1 MISGLRAVTPITE
14 QLAQLSLRALYL
26 CQSRAWPTIVLTGAL
41 VLLASAGTVRLTTTN
56 DLRVYFSDDNPE
68 LVAFESL
75 EEKYGNHENVVFVI
89 IPSDATIFNPTDLEL
104 IRVMTERA
112 WTLPHVSRVQS
123 ISNYQYSRAEGDQLI
138 TEPLLGVPGSE
149 VPAPVVA
156 ERVAAEPGIAN
167 RLVAANGSLA
177 LISASLNLPPDRAS
191 EASEEVLAA
200 ARKLVALQDGAEQIL
215 LAGSVTNSVTLGEA
229 VESDIQR
236 LVLLSFGIIVV
247 LLIVLLRS
255 LFATLLVVLIIG
267 ASVLTT
273 MGIFGWLGYRL
284 GPTAGF
290 VPSVVMTIAVADCV
304 HVLVSYFVELGQ
316 GRSKKQA
323 IRESLRINQGPI
335 FLTSITTA
343 LGLASLNLSDSPP
356 YRDLG
361 TMVATG
367 VIVALVLSLTLLP
380 AALSVLPTPKRSAAA
395 FKQAS
400 LARLANWV
408 IQHYRPTLLFGAI
421 AVATIAAFIPR
432 NSLTENWHEYFS
444 EGFEIRRAMDT
455 ISDRMGSV
463 HYLNYDLETGET
475 DGITQPRFL
484 TSLDE
489 FADWLESQEEVVV
502 TSGLHSTVKKLNQL
516 LNEDNPN
523 EFKIPDTSAAI
534 AQYLLLYE
542 LGLPPGEGIRN
553 IVDEDRSASRFLVST
568 SRMDSE
574 ALLEFDDR
582 AQAWLDGNTDL
593 AARGATGLDLIF
605 AHITHRN
612 IRGILTGTAWALVAI
627 SLLLAVV
634 FGSIKMG
641 LISLLPNLAP
651 AALAYGVWGMTF
663 SYIDLGLS
671 VVICMSLGI
680 VVDDTVHFLSKYR
693 RARRERGLSSEEG
706 IRYAFRTV
714 GMALITTSAVLVVGF
729 LVLQLSEFNPTRGTG
744 LLMSLTLTFALVV
757 DFLLLPPL
765 LLWLDGRRADARS

>member
-1 MISGLRAVTPITE
+1 MTPITE
-14 QLAQLSLRALYL
+14 RLAQSSLRLLYA
-26 CQSRAWPTIVLTGAL
+26 CQDRAWLTIAITIFAVLAAAAGA
-41 VLLASAGTVRLTTTN
+41 TRLTTTN

-75 EEKYGNHENVVFVI
+75 EEKYGNHENIVFVI
-89 IPSDATIFNPTDLEL
+89 IPTGPSIFNQADLEL
-104 IRVMTERA
+104 VRNLTNSA
-112 WTLPHVSRVQS
+112 WLLPHVSRVQS
-123 ISNYQYSRAEGDQLI
+123 LANFQFSRADGDQLI
-138 TEPLLGVPGSE
+138 TEPLLGPPGNE
-149 VPAPVVA
+149 VPAPVA
-156 ERVAAEPGIAN
+156 ALRVASEPGIQD
-167 RLVAANGSLA
+167 RLVASDGSLA
-177 LISASLNLPPDRAS
+177 LISVSLTLPRADASSAS
-191 EASEEVLAA
+191 ETSLAA
-200 ARKLVALQDGAEQIL
+200 ARELAAPWANQIL
-215 LAGSVTNSVTLGEA
+215 LAGSVTNSVMLGEA

-236 LVLLSFGIIVV
+236 LVLLSFGIIVI
-247 LLIVLLRS
+247 LLLGLLRS
-255 LFATLLVVLIIG
+255 VFATILVVLIIG

-273 MGIFGWLGYRL
+273 MGIFGWLGYEL

-316 GRSKKQA
+316 GRSKFQA

-335 FLTSITTA
+335 FLTSVTTA

-380 AALSVLPTPKRSAAA
+380 AALSILPAPKQSATA
-395 FKQAS
+395 FRQLS
-400 LARLANWV
+400 LAGLANWV
-408 IQHYRPTLLFGAI
+408 IRHQGRALTIGGL
-421 AVATIAAFIPR
+421 AVVGIAAFIPR
-432 NSLTENWHEYFS
+432 NELTERWHEYFS
-444 EGFEIRRAMDT
+444 EGFEIRQAMDT

-463 HYLNYDLETGET
+463 HYLNYDLETNQT
-475 DGITQPRFL
+475 DGITDP
-484 TSLDE
+484 E
-489 FADWLESQEEVVV
+489 FMHAMDAFANWLESQKEVVV
-502 TSGLHSTVKKLNQL
+502 TNGLHSTIKRLNQL
-516 LNEDNPN
+516 LNEDDPQAY
-523 EFKIPDTSAAI
+523 EIPETSAAI
-534 AQYLLLYE
+534 SQYLLLYE

-553 IVDEDRSASRFLVST
+553 LVDEDRSASSFMVST
-568 SRMDSE
+568 RRMDSE
-574 ALLEFDDR
+574 GLLAFDAR
-582 AQAWLDGNTDL
+582 AQDWLEANTPL
-593 AARGATGLDLIF
+593 ATEGGTGLDLIF

-627 SLLLAVV
+627 SILLAIV

-651 AALAYGVWGMTF
+651 AALAYGAWGMTF
-663 SYIDLGLS
+663 GYIDLGLS

-693 RARRERGLSSEEG
+693 RARRERGLSSAEG
-706 IRYAFRTV
+706 VRYAFRTV
-714 GMALITTSAVLVVGF
+714 GMALVTTSIVLVVGF

-744 LLMSLTLTFALVV
+744 LLMSLTLAFALVV

-765 LLWLDGRRADARS
+765 LLRLDGGGIAPVRG

>member
-1 MISGLRAVTPITE
+1 ML
-14 QLAQLSLRALYL
+14 
-26 CQSRAWPTIVLTGAL
+26 TIVLTAAL
-41 VLLASAGTVRLTTTN
+41 VLAAAAGTARLTTTN

-75 EEKYGNHENVVFVI
+75 EEKYGNHENIVFVI
-89 IPSDATIFNPTDLEL
+89 IPTGATLFNRNDLEL
-104 IRVMTERA
+104 VRTITERA

-123 ISNYQYSRAEGDQLI
+123 IANYQYSRAQGDQLI
-138 TEPLLGVPGSE
+138 TEPLLGTPGSE
-149 VPAPVVA
+149 ISAPLVA
-156 ERVAAEPGIAN
+156 ERILQEPGIRN
-167 RLVAANGSLA
+167 RLIAADGSLA
-177 LISASLNLPPDRAS
+177 LVSVSLSLPADSVS
-191 EASEEVLAA
+191 EASEAVLAA
-200 ARKLVALQDGAEQIL
+200 ARDLVAMLQAVDQIL
-215 LAGSVTNSVTLGEA
+215 LAGSVTNSVTLGAA

-247 LLIVLLRS
+247 LLLVLLRS
-255 LFATLLVVLIIG
+255 LFATILVVLIIG

-316 GRSKKQA
+316 GRPKRQA

-380 AALSVLPTPKRSAAA
+380 AALTVLPTPKKSAAA
-395 FKQAS
+395 FKQFS
-400 LARLANWV
+400 LAGLASWV
-408 IQHYRPTLLFGAI
+408 IQRHRPLLIVGTL
-421 AVATIAAFIPR
+421 AVLTIAAFIPR
-432 NSLTENWHEYFS
+432 NELTERWHEYFS
-444 EGFEIRRAMDT
+444 EGFEIRQATDM
-455 ISDRMGSV
+455 ISERMGSM
-463 HYLNYDLETGET
+463 HYLNYDLETDET
-475 DGITQPRFL
+475 DGITQPGFL
-484 TSLDE
+484 RSMDE
-489 FADWLESQEEVVV
+489 FADWLGSQEEVVV
-502 TSGLHSTVKKLNQL
+502 ASGLHSTVKKLNQL
-516 LNEDNPN
+516 LNEDDPSAYA
-523 EFKIPDTSAAI
+523 IPDTSAAI

-553 IVDEDRSASRFLVST
+553 IVDEDRSASRFVVST
-568 SRMDSE
+568 SRMDSQ
-574 ALLEFDDR
+574 ALLEFDER
-582 AQAWLDGNTDL
+582 AQAWLERNTEL
-593 AARGATGLDLIF
+593 AARGGTGLDLIF

-612 IRGILTGTAWALVAI
+612 IRGILTGTAWALIAI
-627 SLLLAVV
+627 SVLLAVV

-641 LISLLPNLAP
+641 VISLLPNLAP
-651 AALAYGVWGMTF
+651 AALAYGAWGMTF
-663 SYIDLGLS
+663 GYIDLGLS

-693 RARRERGLSSEEG
+693 RARRERGLSSAEG

-714 GMALITTSAVLVVGF
+714 GMALVTTSAVLVVGF

-744 LLMSLTLTFALVV
+744 LLMSLTLTFALAV

-765 LLWLDGRRADARS
+765 LLWLDGKRTDVHAQRVLSPPR